1 MSIRI
6 MSEVWRTN
14 LPTTEKMILLVIAD
28 HATDEGDN
36 AWPSQMTIATRASCN
51 VRTVQ
56 RSINKLVE
64 DGWLW
69 VEKRGGGSATCRDD
83 RRPHRYT
90 IVMKKLRGD
99 KMTPRQVERPDI
111 DDSNDPTMTTATGR
125 LSRPMKHPHETPIE
139 TPGEF
144 DTFWKVY
151 PRKTAKGAARKAWG
165 KLTAENRAAA
175 ITGAARFASDPNRDD
190 TFTPYPATWLNAEQW
205 EDEPLPPAKKSQ
217 EAIRAEEIV
226 RAREKGQRDRE
237 EAQRLA
243 QLDEAARQN
252 AVPMPDYLRDLLKR
266 V

>member
-36 AWPSQMTIATRASCN
+36 AWPSQVTIATRASCN

-56 RSINKLVE
+56 RSINKLVQ

-90 IVMKKLRGD
+90 IVLKKLRGD
-99 KMTPRQVERPDI
+99 KTPPRQVQRSDNH
-111 DDSNDPTMTTATGR
+111 DATDTTLTTDTGR
-125 LSRPMKHPHETPIE
+125 LSRPMKHPNETPNE

-144 DTFWKVY
+144 EIFWKIY
-151 PRKTAKGAARKAWG
+151 PRKTAKGAARKAWD
-165 KLTAENRAAA
+165 KLNAENKAAA
-175 ITGAARFASDPNRDD
+175 IAGAKRFAADPNRDD
-190 TFTPYPATWLNAEQW
+190 TYTPYPATWLNAEQW
-205 EDEPLPPAKKSQ
+205 EDEPLPPVKKSQ
-217 EAIRAEEIV
+217 EAIRAEETA
-226 RAREKGQRDRE
+226 RLREKARLDQEASERLTQLQE
-237 EAQRLA
+237 EARQR
-243 QLDEAARQN
+243 
-252 AVPMPDYLRDLLKR
+252 AVPMPDYLKDLLKR